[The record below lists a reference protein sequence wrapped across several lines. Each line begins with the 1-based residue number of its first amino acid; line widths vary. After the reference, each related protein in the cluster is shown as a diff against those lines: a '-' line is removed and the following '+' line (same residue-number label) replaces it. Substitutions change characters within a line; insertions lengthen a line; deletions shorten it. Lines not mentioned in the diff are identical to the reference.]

1 MDIFLTGGSG
11 FVGRALSNEL
21 IQRGHRLRCL
31 VRSNS
36 KNQLISS
43 PQITPVKGNIF
54 SPDDLVPLIEGADA
68 VIHLVG
74 IIREFPRR
82 EVTFERLHYEATT
95 AVINAAQT
103 AGVLRF
109 LHMSANGSRRDAQTN
124 YHQTKW
130 RAEEAVRNSTLDW
143 SIFRPSLIYGNEDHF
158 INLLATMIRKLP
170 LIPVMGDGEYKMQP
184 VPVTSVAKGFAT
196 ALERVGTIKK
206 TYHCGG
212 ADCLSYNQLLDL
224 VAAALGKK
232 SVRKI
237 SQPLTLMRPLVSM
250 LQHLP
255 IFPMTSD
262 QLQMLLEGNCCDT
275 LEWLDDLNL
284 ESIPFRKGLEY
295 LKPN

>member
-196 ALERVGTIKK
+196 ALERIGTIKK